1 MSALPQLDDI
11 IRIAN
16 MYSSTSDAFTKR
28 EAAQE
33 SLYIREK
40 ELEK

>member
-1 MSALPQLDDI
+1 MID
-11 IRIAN
+11 IAN
-16 MYSSTSDAFTKR
+16 LDVLSDSFTRR

-40 ELEK
+40 EMEK

>member
-1 MSALPQLDDI
+1 MT
-11 IRIAN
+11 IAN
-16 MYSSTSDAFTKR
+16 LSIPSDAFTRR